1 MNTLKKITRILKAMA
16 DENRI
21 RILYLLNERNNL
33 CVCEI
38 REIIGL
44 SQPTIS
50 SHLKILENNEL
61 IIFRKEGKW
70 VNYKINPY
78 LDTGIKKIVESIL
91 SMIREDD
98 GIKKDKSRV
107 NKVDRKKLCGV

>member
-1 MNTLKKITRILKAMA
+1 MDTLKEITTVLKAVA
-16 DENRI
+16 DENRV
-21 RILYLLNERNNL
+21 RILCLLNERNDL

-44 SQPTIS
+44 SQPTVS
-50 SHLKILENNEL
+50 SHLKILENNKL

-78 LDTGIKKIVESIL
+78 LDIGIKKIVDSIL
-91 SMIREDD
+91 SIIRKDD
-98 GIKKDKSRV
+98 EIKKDKNRV
-107 NKVDRKKLCGV
+107 NKVDRKKL

>member
-1 MNTLKKITRILKAMA
+1 MNTLKKITKVLKAMS
-16 DENRI
+16 DEKRI
-21 RILYLLNERNNL
+21 RILYLLNERKNL

-61 IIFRKEGKW
+61 IVFRKEGKW
-70 VNYKINPY
+70 VNYEINPY
-78 LDTGIKKIVESIL
+78 LDAGIKKIVVSIL
-91 SMIREDD
+91 SMIREDS
-98 GIKKDKSRV
+98 GIKKDKNRV
-107 NKVDRKKLCGV
+107 NRVDRKKLCGV